1 MEMTNHKEKIVK
13 SHEVRV
19 LVKNLMPRIWGVRG
33 GLISKRGFLGW
44 EELKRVLPVIL
55 EFSALTVILEFSA
68 LTKQLCLIF
77 SISLQVD

>member
-1 MEMTNHKEKIVK
+1 M
-13 SHEVRV
+13 
-19 LVKNLMPRIWGVRG
+19 GVRG

>member
-1 MEMTNHKEKIVK
+1 M
-13 SHEVRV
+13 
-19 LVKNLMPRIWGVRG
+19 
-33 GLISKRGFLGW
+33 
-44 EELKRVLPVIL
+44 KRVLPVILEFSALTVIL

>member
-1 MEMTNHKEKIVK
+1 M
-13 SHEVRV
+13 
-19 LVKNLMPRIWGVRG
+19 RG
-33 GLISKRGFLGW
+33 GLISKRW
-44 EELKRVLPVIL
+44 DELKRVLPVILEFSALTVIL